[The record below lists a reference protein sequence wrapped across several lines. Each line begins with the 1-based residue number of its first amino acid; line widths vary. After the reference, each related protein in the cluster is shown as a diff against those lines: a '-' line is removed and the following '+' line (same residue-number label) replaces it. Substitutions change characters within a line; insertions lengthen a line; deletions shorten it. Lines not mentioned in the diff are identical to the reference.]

1 MAAWKRRGNRVARF
15 IHTGDWHLGRLLSGM
30 RLTDDQAFA
39 LDGLV
44 DLVRDVRP
52 DAVLV
57 AGDLYDRAVPPPEA
71 VTLLDETLTKL
82 AETGTAVI
90 IIAGNHDSPERVG
103 FGSRLL
109 ARAGVHVAGPVSAE
123 PQSVLLDCDDGPVRV
138 WTQPYANPAVVRSVL
153 ADDGLRGHDEAVG
166 ALLDRVRGSFVAGER
181 NVLVGHEFVAGG
193 IETADSERPLTVG
206 GTAQVALERF
216 AGFNYV
222 ALGHLHRPQAV
233 GTDVVRY
240 AGSLLKYST
249 AETDHVK
256 SVSLVEI
263 DGQASA
269 RVRQMSLPVRR
280 DVRTVSGALA
290 ELVASAPAEGR
301 DDYVFAVLSDTGPL
315 YDPMGELRS
324 VYPNCIGF
332 VRERTYDP
340 SAGRELPDVA
350 SLRALDMST
359 LFAHFYESA
368 TGLELSDEQAVEFAT
383 VAGAEQ
389 AAEREA

>member
-1 MAAWKRRGNRVARF
+1 MAAWKRRGSRVARF

-138 WTQPYANPAVVRSVL
+138 WMQPYADPAVVRSVL

-193 IETADSERPLTVG
+193 VETADSERPLTVG

-216 AGFNYV
+216 AGFDYV

-233 GTDVVRY
+233 GTEAVRY

-249 AETDHVK
+249 AEADHVK

-263 DGQASA
+263 DGRSSA
-269 RVRQMSLPVRR
+269 RVRQVPLPVRR
-280 DVRTVSGALA
+280 DVRTVTGALA
-290 ELVASAPAEGR
+290 ELVASAPVEGR

-332 VRERTYDP
+332 VRVRTYDP

-368 TGLELSDEQAVEFAT
+368 TGLELSDEQADEFAA

-389 AAEREA
+389 AAERDA